1 MKMNSPRRIRNNR
14 AKWLLGF
21 FLTVMVILIGR
32 LAYVQIFDHARYVAL
47 AKNEV
52 EKNEE
57 LYSPRG
63 TIYDRNGNQLAISVM
78 VKSLYCDPATLN
90 KQKNINGRNTFSNFE
105 YIGGRTFKKIFTR
118 GTICLD

>member
-78 VKSLYCDPATLN
+78 VKSLY
-90 KQKNINGRNTFSNFE
+90 FE
-105 YIGGRTFKKIFTR
+105 YIEGRTFKKIFTR

>member
-63 TIYDRNGNQLAISVM
+63 TIYHRNGNQLAISVM

-90 KQKNINGRNTFSNFE
+90 KQKNIN
-105 YIGGRTFKKIFTR
+105 KIEMAE
-118 GTICLD
+118 ILSPI

>member
-1 MKMNSPRRIRNNR
+1 MQDGQFTFRVQNGTLKNEEEALSMRYAEITSMKNSPRRIRNNR

-21 FLTVMVILIGR
+21 FLAIMAFLIGR

-63 TIYDRNGNQLAISVM
+63 TIYDRNGNQLAICSR
-78 VKSLYCDPATLN
+78 LN
-90 KQKNINGRNTFSNFE
+90 LI
-105 YIGGRTFKKIFTR
+105 
-118 GTICLD
+118 L

>member
-63 TIYDRNGNQLAISVM
+63 TIYDRNGNQLAIAKAFT
-78 VKSLYCDPATLN
+78 VKSRRDKSSLRVDEN
-90 KQKNINGRNTFSNFE
+90 VIFSGRWLS
-105 YIGGRTFKKIFTR
+105 
-118 GTICLD
+118 CP

>member
-21 FLTVMVILIGR
+21 FLAIMAFLIGR

-78 VKSLYCDPATLN
+78 VKSLYCDPVTLN
-90 KQKNINGRNTFSNFE
+90 KQKI
-105 YIGGRTFKKIFTR
+105 
-118 GTICLD
+118 

>member
-47 AKNEV
+47 AKNEWKKMKSYILPAV
-52 EKNEE
+52 
-57 LYSPRG
+57 RFM
-63 TIYDRNGNQLAISVM
+63 TVTAISWQF
-78 VKSLYCDPATLN
+78 L
-90 KQKNINGRNTFSNFE
+90 
-105 YIGGRTFKKIFTR
+105 
-118 GTICLD
+118 

>member
-1 MKMNSPRRIRNNR
+1 MKMNSPRKIRNNR

-52 EKNEE
+52 EKMKSYI
-57 LYSPRG
+57 LPR
-63 TIYDRNGNQLAISVM
+63 YDL
-78 VKSLYCDPATLN
+78 
-90 KQKNINGRNTFSNFE
+90 
-105 YIGGRTFKKIFTR
+105 
-118 GTICLD
+118 

>member
-1 MKMNSPRRIRNNR
+1 MAAGI
-14 AKWLLGF
+14 

-57 LYSPRG
+57 LYSPAVRFM
-63 TIYDRNGNQLAISVM
+63 TVTAISWQF
-78 VKSLYCDPATLN
+78 L
-90 KQKNINGRNTFSNFE
+90 
-105 YIGGRTFKKIFTR
+105 
-118 GTICLD
+118 

>member
-52 EKNEE
+52 EENEE
-57 LYSPRG
+57 LYNE
-63 TIYDRNGNQLAISVM
+63 IYDLVRAEI
-78 VKSLYCDPATLN
+78 LN
-90 KQKNINGRNTFSNFE
+90 KTGNKETSTE
-105 YIGGRTFKKIFTR
+105 DLEADE
-118 GTICLD
+118 LDLGIENLGEVE

>member
-63 TIYDRNGNQLAISVM
+63 TIYDRNGNQLAISAI
-78 VKSLYCDPATLN
+78 SILFIFFCL
-90 KQKNINGRNTFSNFE
+90 FSVTGSQ
-105 YIGGRTFKKIFTR
+105 YKDL
-118 GTICLD
+118 TITT

>member
-32 LAYVQIFDHARYVAL
+32 LAYVQIFDHTRYVAL

-90 KQKNINGRNTFSNFE
+90 KQKNIN
-105 YIGGRTFKKIFTR
+105 K
-118 GTICLD
+118 D